1 MSRLPRLTPK
11 QIIKRLAK
19 EGFIFSRQTGSHII
33 LKCMDSSNPNY
44 GKSIPVPNHP
54 VVERG
59 VLMSI
64 IRQSGLSKTEF
75 IESLD

>member
-1 MSRLPRLTPK
+1 
-11 QIIKRLAK
+11 
-19 EGFIFSRQTGSHII
+19 
-33 LKCMDSSNPNY
+33 MDSSNPNY